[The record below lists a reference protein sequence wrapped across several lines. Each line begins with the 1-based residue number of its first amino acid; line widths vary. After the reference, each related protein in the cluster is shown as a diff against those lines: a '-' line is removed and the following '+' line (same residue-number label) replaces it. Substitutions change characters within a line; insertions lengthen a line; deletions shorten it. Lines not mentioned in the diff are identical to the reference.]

1 MTDEK
6 KDVKAEDQGTP
17 EPAPSTM
24 KNIKKDFMDST
35 PKQRLKNFKVDPVT
49 KTLRRAK

>member
-1 MTDEK
+1 MADDNK
-6 KDVKAEDQGTP
+6 NVPAENQGTP

-24 KNIKKDFMDST
+24 KSIKKDYMEAT

-49 KTLRRAK
+49 KTLRRA